1 MAGQFM
7 KGALIS
13 FMPTFVGSLP
23 NVIVFQYNPDT
34 ITHTWTATGR
44 SAKMMNDKD
53 AGTDPLA
60 ADQVPGES
68 FSFKLSVDS
77 NEMIAAGNAIGAG
90 LAQVSGVYT
99 RLAALEM
106 LQYPSGAPALAS
118 LVGSVAASIS
128 AGGLSVSAS
137 AGASAQNA
145 PVPRSEVPVVLFV
158 WGPQR
163 IVPVRVTQLSITET
177 MYDTLLNPIHADVS
191 ITLQVLTP
199 ELVSG
204 INDGEMKQIAKVA
217 YAYTQGLRQVQAVA
231 NLGDAAASIL
241 GMLPSPF

>member
-1 MAGQFM
+1 M
-7 KGALIS
+7 
-13 FMPTFVGSLP
+13 
-23 NVIVFQYNPDT
+23 
-34 ITHTWTATGR
+34 
-44 SAKMMNDKD
+44 
-53 AGTDPLA
+53 
-60 ADQVPGES
+60 
-68 FSFKLSVDS
+68 
-77 NEMIAAGNAIGAG
+77 
-90 LAQVSGVYT
+90 
-99 RLAALEM
+99 
-106 LQYPSGAPALAS
+106 
-118 LVGSVAASIS
+118 
-128 AGGLSVSAS
+128 
-137 AGASAQNA
+137 
-145 PVPRSEVPVVLFV
+145 VLFV